1 MTFLSSVRTLG
12 KSITARLFSV
22 LASVKDYFGDWV
34 NPFDVAARV
43 APVTHPG
50 ANRTPGYGQQPTP
63 MKRSRSPG
71 KARPSGSKL
80 ARKAAK
86 GTIGLTHA

>member
-1 MTFLSSVRTLG
+1 MNLLFSARAFG
-12 KSITARLFSV
+12 KSIVNRLVGIYAATRAWFGE
-22 LASVKDYFGDWV
+22 LA
-34 NPFDVAARV
+34 NPFEIAAQLERSQST
-43 APVTHPG
+43 A
-50 ANRTPGYGQQPTP
+50 RTPGYGQQPTP
-63 MKRSRSPG
+63 MKRSRIPG